1 MAAKKSSLAAQ
12 AATANDKT
20 KSAAANALTAL
31 KESAVAV
38 NDVQPKNGLDL
49 GSIVKTK
56 MVVTPKLIK
65 KDDTGNSLKIRKN
78 NGKYL
83 LLYS

>member
-1 MAAKKSSLAAQ
+1 MAAKKNSLAQ
-12 AATANDKT
+12 AAAADNKT
-20 KSAAANALTAL
+20 AAANALAAL
-31 KESAVAV
+31 KVSAAVA
-38 NDVQPKNGLDL
+38 DAVQPKNGLDL

-83 LLYS
+83 LLY

>member
-1 MAAKKSSLAAQ
+1 MAAKKSSLAAAQ

-31 KESAVAV
+31 KASAAVA
-38 NDVQPKNGLDL
+38 DAVQPKNGLDL

-78 NGKYL
+78 NGKYY
-83 LLYS
+83 LLY